1 MVVVK
6 RCGSLEE
13 AYLCRNLLAESGIE
27 SDVLDEATAATAPY
41 LLASSGIRLAVAD
54 EDADRACE
62 TLGVP
67 RSEPAAP
74 PRRGGLPAWIAIIV
88 GAAAI
93 SVLIAGMKQ
102 SPGNHGPDRQDFDR
116 NGDGR
121 PDLRVVADADERT
134 TERWLDQNFDG
145 RWDVQEH
152 WANGQPAV
160 IEQDVDFDG
169 SYDRRGEYRQGVLM
183 TETITPGRTGNP
195 LSRLEY
201 KNGVLTAAWSDPERD
216 GKWNERVEYDPMG
229 RETGRTAL
237 K

>member
-6 RCGSLEE
+6 RCGTLED
-13 AYLCRNLLAESGIE
+13 AYLCRNLLAEAGIE
-27 SDVLDEATAATAPY
+27 SDVLDEATATTAPY
-41 LLASSGIRLAVAD
+41 LLANTGIRLAVAD

-67 RSEPAAP
+67 RREPAAT
-74 PRRGGLPAWIAIIV
+74 PRRGGLPVWVALVV

-93 SVLIAGMKQ
+93 SVVVAGMKQ
-102 SPGNHGPDRQDFDR
+102 SRGTGTGGREDFDR

-121 PDLRVVADADERT
+121 PDLRVICDADGRT

-169 SYDRRGEYRQGVLM
+169 SYDRRGEYRQGVLVS
-183 TETITPGRTGNP
+183 ETITPGGSGNP
-195 LSRLEY
+195 LSRLEFR
-201 KNGVLTAAWSDPERD
+201 NGVLTASWSDPERD

-229 RETGRTAL
+229 RETGRTTL